1 VCPHGEI
8 DQPWFSEHAEVTLP
22 IRCALGRIRRNN
34 LQVMSSTEGNE
45 RIPRSSP
52 GMHAAH
58 DRPNARAAFEP
69 IDAMIEIRNPKQ
81 QMIENIAHRNT
92 GLPERKHRRASTD
105 KGPPGDDVD
114 HH

>member
-1 VCPHGEI
+1 
-8 DQPWFSEHAEVTLP
+8 
-22 IRCALGRIRRNN
+22 
-34 LQVMSSTEGNE
+34 MSSTEGNE

-58 DRPNARAAFEP
+58 DRPNARAAFKP

-92 GLPERKHRRASTD
+92 GLPEREHRSASTD
-105 KGPPGDDVD
+105 KGPPGNDVD